1 MDLAMTQAD
10 TTAHVVIVGAGHA
23 GGSAAALLRQFGW
36 KGPITLVGDEP
47 FLPYQRPPLSKTW
60 LKEEADAASVALR
73 PIGVYQTNNIKLML
87 GETATAID
95 RDRRAVALSTGEH
108 LQYDEL
114 ILATGARPHVLSVP
128 GHDLGGVLDLR
139 GIADADRI
147 KAALVAGSRL
157 VVIGGGY
164 IGLEVAASAR
174 SIGASVA
181 VVEREE
187 RVLARVAS
195 PILASFFQQA
205 HEARGVRI
213 LCSATVAAID
223 GDADRV
229 SAVRLAD
236 GARLSCEA
244 VLVGIGAGPDDRLA
258 RDAGIACESGIV
270 VDQAARSSDPH
281 IHAIGDCTWRPLP
294 LYDRHF
300 RLESV
305 PNALEQAKQAAADL
319 CGRPRPAQEV
329 PWFWSDQYDI
339 RLQIAGLPFDV
350 DRAIV
355 RGDPATGRFA
365 VFHLALDGTL
375 QAVEAV
381 NAPTEFMAGKSMIG
395 RRKKVIADQLRDVSV
410 SMQELAGGTSG
421 GI

>member
-1 MDLAMTQAD
+1 MTQAD
-10 TTAHVVIVGAGHA
+10 TTARIVIVGAGHA
-23 GGSAAALLRQFGW
+23 GGSAAAFLRQFGW
-36 KGPITLVGDEP
+36 KGPITLIGEEP

-60 LKEEADAASVALR
+60 LKEELDAASVALR
-73 PIGVYQTNNIKLML
+73 PIGVYRANNIELLL
-87 GETATAID
+87 GVTATAID
-95 RDRRAVALSTGEH
+95 RDRSTIALSTGEN
-108 LQYDEL
+108 LGYDEL
-114 ILATGARPHVLSVP
+114 ILATGARPRVLGVP

-147 KAALVAGSRL
+147 KDALVAGSGL

-174 SIGASVA
+174 AIGASVA
-181 VVEREE
+181 VIEREE

-195 PILASFFQQA
+195 PILSAFFHQA
-205 HEARGVRI
+205 HEVRGARV
-213 LCSATVAAID
+213 LCNATVAAIE
-223 GDADRV
+223 GDAGRAT
-229 SAVRLAD
+229 SVRLGD
-236 GARLSCEA
+236 GARLSCDA
-244 VLVGIGAGPDDRLA
+244 VLIGVGAGPDDRLA
-258 RDAGIACESGIV
+258 RDSGIVCGNGIV
-270 VDQAARSSDPH
+270 VDLAARTSDPH

-294 LYDRHF
+294 LYDRRF

-319 CGRPRPAQEV
+319 CGRPPPAGEV

-350 DRAIV
+350 ASVIV

-365 VFHLALDGTL
+365 IFHLALDGTL

-395 RRKKVIADQLRDVSV
+395 RRKKLVADRLRDVSV
-410 SMQELAGGTSG
+410 SMQELAS
-421 GI
+421 